1 MRLGF
6 IFIFCTWEVCLL
18 IFNPF
23 PPRCSNK
30 LVAGHVGVLQ
40 QMVLL
45 RVHGRW
51 DNPWSKGRRM
61 MEQWIGRRTFQQ
73 WDPSKWEY
81 FSANQIFQNKRQKVD
96 GWQSSMIVNK
106 CISLKTNTKNSGW
119 KTTFLLQWPL
129 IRGRFS
135 LQGCICKYPWL
146 FMIVFYRYKPS
157 IKLLYLT
164 TPTCLPWWRVRNM
177 LNPRLHLALLSLKPT
192 FPKAKLKYFYGRIS
206 VSSTDI
212 ENAKALVHKSH
223 SWHLLKKNG
232 LFL

>member
-1 MRLGF
+1 MLE
-6 IFIFCTWEVCLL
+6 FC
-18 IFNPF
+18 
-23 PPRCSNK
+23 
-30 LVAGHVGVLQ
+30 
-40 QMVLL
+40 
-45 RVHGRW
+45 
-51 DNPWSKGRRM
+51 
-61 MEQWIGRRTFQQ
+61 
-73 WDPSKWEY
+73 SKWCCWGCMEGGIIHEAKGEEWWN
-81 FSANQIFQNKRQKVD
+81 SGLGEERANSETHPNENIFLQNKRQKVD

-146 FMIVFYRYKPS
+146 FMIVFYRYEPS

-164 TPTCLPWWRVRNM
+164 TPTCLAWWRVRNM

-223 SWHLLKKNG
+223 SWHLLKKFG
-232 LFL
+232 LIL